1 MRKLILLT
9 TATFLLSTCARN
21 PVTGKKELM
30 LMSES
35 QEIALGQEAD
45 PSIIAEY
52 GLYDNATLQNF
63 ITAKGKEMAAISH
76 RSNLPFQFKIVDSPV
91 VNAFALPGGYV
102 YFTRGI
108 MAHFNNEAEFAGVL
122 GHEIGHITARH
133 GASQYSKQI
142 LAQVALIGGM
152 VVSEDFRKFSDL
164 ASTGLGLLFLKFGR
178 SDESESDEIGVV
190 YSTNIGYNAH
200 MMGDFFK
207 TLEAIGT
214 ESGGSIPTFL
224 STHPDPGDRYNKV
237 HETAVKYQKIRGVQ
251 AADLKVNRDSY
262 LKMID
267 GIVYGEDPRQGFFE
281 NQHFYHPE
289 MKFMFEVP
297 KDWQL
302 VNSASQVQMAPKD
315 GKALMFLQL
324 EESKTLDAAINDFV
338 TRNKLT
344 VEDKASVTVNGMP
357 AMALYG
363 TQTPDPQTGGEILK
377 LMAYF
382 IQYNGQIYKMVG
394 LTVNTDFNIYFNN
407 FQATMRSFNKL
418 TDANKLNR
426 QPDRIKIVPAKKT
439 ATFLQIMADNGM
451 GADRM
456 KELSLINA
464 MAAGQT
470 VEAGTLLKIIEK
482 GK

>member
-21 PVTGKKELM
+21 PVTGKKEFM

-142 LAQVALIGGM
+142 LAQVALVGGM

-178 SDESESDEIGVV
+178 GDESEADEIGVV

-200 MMGDFFK
+200 MMGDFFR

-214 ESGGSIPTFL
+214 ESGSSIPTFL
-224 STHPDPGDRYNKV
+224 STHPNPVDRFNKV

-324 EESKTLDAAINDFV
+324 EESKTLDAAITDV
-338 TRNKLT
+338 VSRNKLT
-344 VEDKASVTVNGMP
+344 VEDKASVTVNGIP

-363 TQTPDPQTGGEILK
+363 TQTPDPQTGGETLK

-418 TDANKLNR
+418 TDASKLNR
-426 QPDRIKIVPAKKT
+426 QPERIKIVPAKKT
-439 ATFLQIMADNGM
+439 ATFQQIVTDYGM
-451 GADRM
+451 EAKRM

-464 MAAGQT
+464 MEAGQT
-470 VEAGTLLKIIEK
+470 VEAGTLLKIIERK
-482 GK
+482 

>member
-1 MRKLILLT
+1 MRKLLLLTSAGILLT
-9 TATFLLSTCARN
+9 TCAKN

-30 LMSES
+30 LMSEA

-52 GLYDNATLQNF
+52 GLYDNPVLQNF
-63 ITAKGKEMAAISH
+63 ITSKGKEMAAISH
-76 RSNLPFQFKIVDSPV
+76 RSKLPYQFKIVDSPV

-142 LAQVALIGGM
+142 LAQVALVGGM

-214 ESGGSIPTFL
+214 ESGSSIPSFL

-237 HETAVKYQKIRGVQ
+237 HETAVKYQKIRGVP
-251 AADLKVNRDSY
+251 AGDLKVNRDSY

-267 GIVYGEDPRQGFFE
+267 GLVYGEDPRQGFVE
-281 NQHFYHPE
+281 NARFYHPE
-289 MKFMFEVP
+289 MKFTFEIP
-297 KDWQL
+297 KDWQV

-324 EESKTLDAAINDFV
+324 EAAQSLDAAITDFV
-338 TRNKLT
+338 SRNKLT

-363 TQTPDPQTGGEILK
+363 IQTPDPQTGGETLK

-394 LTVNTDFNIYFNN
+394 LTANADFNIYFNN
-407 FQATMRSFNKL
+407 FQTSMRSFNKL
-418 TDANKLNR
+418 TDASKLNR
-426 QPDRIKIVPAKKT
+426 MPERIKIIAAKKT
-439 ATFLQIMADNGM
+439 ASFQQIMTDNGM
-451 GADRM
+451 TSDRM

-464 MAAGQT
+464 MTAAQT

-482 GK
+482 K